1 LKLHQVIEQNVV
13 SLGYELVE
21 IEFAAEGLLRITID
35 FADDSQGFVKIED
48 CEKVSRQLSYVL
60 MAEDLD
66 YSRLEV
72 SSPGLDRPLT
82 KAVDYQRFVGELVKI
97 KLKKP
102 VDGRRH
108 FEGILVADENGA
120 LSLEWD
126 EAERNKKN
134 AATGAAKTSAQK
146 ALAAKAAKSKSN
158 AKSKAPV
165 QETNDLEGH
174 AQAAQK
180 LTSTAGKK
188 PAVDNGYRSLSFE
201 FNDVDKGNLVPQ
213 VQFNPSK
220 EEQ

>member
-1 LKLHQVIEQNVV
+1 MIEQNVV

-21 IEFAAEGLLRITID
+21 IEFAAQGLLRITID
-35 FADDSQGFVKIED
+35 FSDDEQGFVKIED

-82 KAVDYQRFVGELVKI
+82 KAIDYQRFAGELVKI

-102 VDGRRH
+102 VNGRRH

-120 LSLEWD
+120 LSIEWD
-126 EAERNKKN
+126 ETERNKKN
-134 AATGAAKTSAQK
+134 AAAGAAKTSAQK

-165 QETNDLEGH
+165 PDANDVEVQ
-174 AQAAQK
+174 AQSAQQ
-180 LTSTAGKK
+180 LALAAGKK
-188 PAVDNGYRSLSFE
+188 PAADSGYRSLSFE

-213 VQFNPSK
+213 VQFNPGK
-220 EEQ
+220 EVE